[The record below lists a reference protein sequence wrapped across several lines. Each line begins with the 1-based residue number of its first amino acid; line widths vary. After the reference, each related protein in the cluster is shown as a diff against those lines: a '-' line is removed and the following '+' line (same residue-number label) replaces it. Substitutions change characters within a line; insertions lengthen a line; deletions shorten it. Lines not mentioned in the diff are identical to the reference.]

1 MAVPRFAIHR
11 LTSASTD
18 HRQAKTRYVVPAL
31 QPEIRKLKEARENR
45 KTAIATFKSRLYAE
59 FDVDR
64 PLWLKTIRVFAE
76 LDCLFSLAKSSAAIG
91 EPSCR
96 PEFVESDTSFMDFV
110 ELRHPTLSL
119 QKVEEFIPND
129 IRLGGE
135 VGKIAL
141 LTGPNMAGKSTV
153 SEGVGVGQGEGVR
166 LMGLCV

>member
-76 LDCLFSLAKSSAAIG
+76 LDCLFSLAKASTALG
-91 EPSCR
+91 EPACR
-96 PEFVESDTSFMDFV
+96 PEFVAGDAAFVDFE
-110 ELRHPTLSL
+110 ELRHPALSVSAGF
-119 QKVEEFIPND
+119 KGDFIPND
-129 IRLGGE
+129 VKLGGD
-135 VGKIAL
+135 VGRIAL
-141 LTGPNMAGKSTV
+141 LTGPNMG
-153 SEGVGVGQGEGVR
+153 
-166 LMGLCV
+166 